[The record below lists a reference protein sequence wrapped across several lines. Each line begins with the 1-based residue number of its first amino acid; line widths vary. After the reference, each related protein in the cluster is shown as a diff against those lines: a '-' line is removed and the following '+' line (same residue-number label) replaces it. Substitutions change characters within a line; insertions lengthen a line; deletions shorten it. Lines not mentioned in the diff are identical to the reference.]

1 RVQPRACG
9 DPRADLGNHRPL
21 ESGRALQVPVRQA
34 GGRLHHPRRRT
45 RARAAAALPARD
57 GRAQRRPPAQLRCA
71 QPACRLPPRVRPGRC
86 HGLPRR
92 HQRDLGNFHRRHRV
106 RLPQGRQREGRQR
119 GRAADWTSARLRLVT
134 GRRQMARALDA
145 AAIRALIVEDNR
157 DICANIAAYLEKF
170 GYVLDFAHDGVTAMN
185 LALANPFD
193 VIVLDLMIPRMDGI
207 TFCQR
212 LRADAQIET
221 PVLMLTARDTLD
233 DRLKGFDAG
242 ADDYLVKPFA
252 LQELHA
258 RLRALYK
265 RCRRNGDN
273 LLTVGDL
280 TLNRSTLQVHR
291 AGRRVE
297 INPAGIKLLRR
308 LMEESPSV
316 VNRDDLE
323 TLLW

>member
-1 RVQPRACG
+1 
-9 DPRADLGNHRPL
+9 
-21 ESGRALQVPVRQA
+21 
-34 GGRLHHPRRRT
+34 
-45 RARAAAALPARD
+45 
-57 GRAQRRPPAQLRCA
+57 
-71 QPACRLPPRVRPGRC
+71 
-86 HGLPRR
+86 
-92 HQRDLGNFHRRHRV
+92 
-106 RLPQGRQREGRQR
+106 
-119 GRAADWTSARLRLVT
+119 
-134 GRRQMARALDA
+134 MARALDA
-145 AAIRALIVEDNR
+145 APIRALIVEDNR
-157 DICANIAAYLEKF
+157 DICANIAAYLEKL

-185 LALANPFD
+185 LALNNPFD
-193 VIVLDLMIPRMDGI
+193 VIVLDLMIPRMDGL
-207 TFCQR
+207 TFCQK

-265 RCRRNGDN
+265 RSHRNGDN

-297 INPAGIKLLRR
+297 INPAGMKLLRR

-316 VNRDDLE
+316 VNRDALE
-323 TLLW
+323 TLLWADERPDGDALRSHMYKLRQAIDRPFDRPLIHTVHRIGYRIAEDGQ